1 MNITGMKTART
12 KSAEMRPVS
21 MKSTGVKSFFKTATK
36 FVVALSLV
44 AGALIAARA
53 QATPAVSGRLQ
64 LDSLE
69 RLASKASETVNI
81 EVDGFLIKFASAAL
95 SDEDPEEKNVKE
107 ILAGLKGVYVK
118 SYEFKTEGQ
127 FSEADIA
134 PVREQ
139 LRAPA
144 WKRLVDLK
152 SRGVEIEDAEVYV
165 ATDGDRVEGMAIIA
179 VEPKEITV
187 VNIVGSIDM
196 DKLKKLEGNLGVP
209 RIHIGRRRE
218 GARRK
223 R

>member
-1 MNITGMKTART
+1 METKSVSTKSTGMK
-12 KSAEMRPVS
+12 
-21 MKSTGVKSFFKTATK
+21 SFFNIANR
-36 FVVALSLV
+36 FALAVALV
-44 AGALIAARA
+44 AVGASAARA
-53 QATPAVSGRLQ
+53 QTTPAVGGRLR

-69 RLASKASETVNI
+69 RLASKATGTVSI
-81 EVDGFLIKFASAAL
+81 EVDGFLIKFASGVL
-95 SDEDPEEKNVKE
+95 SNEDPEEKNVKE

-139 LRAPA
+139 LRAPL
-144 WKRLVDLK
+144 WKRLIDVK

-165 ATDGDRVEGMAIIA
+165 ATDGDRIEGMAII
-179 VEPKEITV
+179 VIDPKEVTV

-196 DKLKKLEGNLGVP
+196 DKIRKLEGNLGIP
-209 RIHIGRRRE
+209 RIHIGRKRE

-223 R
+223 KE